1 MVLRQALMDFF
12 SKQIHNDG
20 EVQSSDSD
28 RPSSVEDMG
37 ESGQVE
43 ADLEALCAAN
53 GLNPDD
59 DLYDIG
65 DLSVSDFMQK
75 VFNTWDN
82 DPSDFPGSNHASAYL
97 SGQDI
102 TYGRPYQNLT
112 EDDQYHI
119 CELLTENY
127 AKERMVGQFEIG
139 KVVGDRFTI
148 TVQFSEAEGSFNR
161 GIYLVEGMSNQ
172 GKGILKLLPTGAM
185 NPGYAER
192 EISILARL
200 NRRNIIKLYHCHLPT
215 YPHDT
220 PWLIADYCNK
230 LTLKDYVRA
239 NALSGHVIPE
249 LFAWQIF
256 TSLVEAVAYCHNGDL
271 SSSDWDEITHR
282 DVIMGNIFIK
292 TEEHKAGPDYELP
305 FTIRLGDW
313 GCGISQSEWI
323 NGIMDMDELPMVDPK
338 YDPPEKAYPEEPTD
352 VCQIG
357 LIMWCTF
364 CLRESP
370 DQDPFNHVGLEVW
383 PGQGVY
389 SKDLHDSITACV
401 KDDPTERPSVRNL
414 LTDLHQKHAALIHN
428 GLLAKMSSG

>member
-1 MVLRQALMDFF
+1 MVLRQALMGFF

-65 DLSVSDFMQK
+65 DLSVSDLSVGDFMQK

-200 NRRNIIKLYHCHLPT
+200 NHRNIIKLYHCHLPT

-230 LTLKDYVRA
+230 LILKDYVRA

-271 SSSDWDEITHR
+271 SSSDWTRSHIGTSSWATSSSRQRSTKLAPITSS
-282 DVIMGNIFIK
+282 
-292 TEEHKAGPDYELP
+292 P
-305 FTIRLGDW
+305 
-313 GCGISQSEWI
+313 SQSSWVI
-323 NGIMDMDELPMVDPK
+323 GAAVFLNLNGSTGSWTWTNYQWLIPSTIHPK
-338 YDPPEKAYPEEPTD
+338 RPT
-352 VCQIG
+352 
-357 LIMWCTF
+357 
-364 CLRESP
+364 LRSQQTYVKL
-370 DQDPFNHVGLEVW
+370 DLSC
-383 PGQGVY
+383 GVH
-389 SKDLHDSITACV
+389 SVSGSH
-401 KDDPTERPSVRNL
+401 PTRIR
-414 LTDLHQKHAALIHN
+414 
-428 GLLAKMSSG
+428 